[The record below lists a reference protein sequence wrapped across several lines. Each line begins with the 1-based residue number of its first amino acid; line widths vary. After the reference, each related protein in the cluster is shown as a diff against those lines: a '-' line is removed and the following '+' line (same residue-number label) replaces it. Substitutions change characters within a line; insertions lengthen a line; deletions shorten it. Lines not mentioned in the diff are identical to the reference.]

1 MSGARQC
8 LDIHQRDFL
17 YHMQYAIDLRLAR
30 TSTGFA
36 LDLLDGEL
44 FDEGPALAVLVES
57 GALDARLNAFPAE
70 AYRPKLQ
77 VIEGGKH
84 DE

>member
-1 MSGARQC
+1 
-8 LDIHQRDFL
+8 
-17 YHMQYAIDLRLAR
+17 MQHFIDLRLTR
-30 TSTGFA
+30 TAIGFA

-44 FDEGPALAVLVES
+44 FDEGLALAVLVES
-57 GALDARLNAFPAE
+57 GELDDRLSSFPAE

-77 VIEGGKH
+77 VIEGGRR